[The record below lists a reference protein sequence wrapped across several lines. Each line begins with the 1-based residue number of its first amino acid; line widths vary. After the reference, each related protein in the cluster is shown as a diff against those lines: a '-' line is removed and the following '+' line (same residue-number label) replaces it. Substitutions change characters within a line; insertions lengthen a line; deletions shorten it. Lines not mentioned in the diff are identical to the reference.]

1 MKKTELIAG
10 IIAVLSIILQA
21 LLLPGGNVLTVL
33 SLSVLAIL
41 YFYCGLLLFNDI
53 RLRAAFK
60 KISYAGISTSRKI
73 GSIGTGFALATIV
86 IGILFKIQYWPG
98 ANVMLM
104 DGFAMLV
111 IVCIVAGFKY
121 PKNKSEYYNR
131 IFKRAAIFGGFGLL
145 LMIVPPY
152 SWSQLKYRNHP
163 AYRDALKNSGEDPTN
178 QSLWDKVKEEKEK
191 MDNGS
196 E

>member
-10 IIAVLSIILQA
+10 IIAILSLILQA

-41 YFYCGLLLFNDI
+41 YLYCGLLLFNDI

-73 GSIGTGFALATIV
+73 GAIGAGFALSMVIV
-86 IGILFKIQYWPG
+86 GIMFKIQSWPG
-98 ANVMLM
+98 ADLM
-104 DGFAMLV
+104 IKEGFAVVV

-121 PKNKSEYYNR
+121 PKSKSGYYNR

-145 LMIVPPY
+145 LMIIPPY

-163 AYRDALKNSGEDPTN
+163 AYRDALKNSSEDPTN
-178 QSLWDKVKEEKEK
+178 EVLWEKVKEEKEK

>member
-10 IIAVLSIILQA
+10 IIAALSIILQA
-21 LLLPGGNVLTVL
+21 FLIPGSGPLTVL
-33 SLSVLAIL
+33 SLSSLSII
-41 YFYCGLLLFNDI
+41 YFWFGILLFNDI

-60 KISYAGISTSRKI
+60 KISYAGISTARKI
-73 GSIGTGFALATIV
+73 GAIGAGFALSTIV
-86 IGILFKIQYWPG
+86 IGIMFRIQCWPG
-98 ANVMLM
+98 ANVMLL
-104 DGFAMLV
+104 DGFAMIV

-131 IFKRAAIFGGFGLL
+131 IFKRAAIFGGFGFV
-145 LMIVPPY
+145 LMILPPY
-152 SWSQLKYRNHP
+152 SWSQLRYKNHP
-163 AYRDALKNSGEDPTN
+163 AYRDALKNSSEDPTN
-178 QSLWDKVKEEKEK
+178 QALWDKVKEEKEK